1 MRVLSVSQLYPRRS
15 NGSAGIFIHR
25 LHRELATAGVTI
37 EVLQQIDSAPPWPL
51 SSLRDE
57 WRRARFDQDDVS
69 SELDGVSIHH
79 PKVWWPRPSRFF
91 RANAWGRRARS
102 LIHYAK
108 NNKNLASSDV
118 ILAHFMVPDGYHA
131 VVLGRA
137 LGIPVAVMAWG
148 DDLHAWP
155 EQRAD
160 WRQRLR
166 FVLRHADLLIACS
179 KQMVDDGNR
188 WLDAARSDWEVVYA
202 GVDLER
208 FSPATVTDRGL
219 RGTIWRQELGE
230 EVKGARILLMLARAT
245 AAKGY
250 LDLLEAWAQ
259 LDAETPNWHL
269 VMVGDDG
276 DLNVAAEVA
285 RRGLT
290 SRAHWLGPK
299 PPSAIPGLL
308 RASDAFVLP
317 SHNEGLSLSVLEALA
332 TGLPTVTT
340 RVGGHA
346 EVITTESE
354 GWLISPRSVPEL
366 KNALRKMLITISDSR
381 APMPDPRRAA
391 ERIGSPRTNARKLSE
406 LLLSLAQNTTRD
418 RSVIRTGA

>member
-1 MRVLSVSQLYPRRS
+1 MRVLSVSQLYPRKS

-25 LHRELATAGVTI
+25 LHRELAANGVRTD
-37 EVLQQIDSAPPWPL
+37 VLQQIDWAPPWPL
-51 SSLRDE
+51 SSLRAE
-57 WRRARFDQDDVS
+57 WKRARFDKDDVS
-69 SELDGVSIHH
+69 SELDGVLIHH
-79 PKVWWPRPSRFF
+79 PKVWWPRPSRIF
-91 RANAWGRRARS
+91 RSNPWGRRARS
-102 LIHYAK
+102 LVRYTV
-108 NNKNLASSDV
+108 NNKSLASSDV

-166 FVLRHADLLIACS
+166 FVLRHADLLIGCS

-188 WLDAARSDWEVVYA
+188 WLDDARSDWEVVYA

-208 FSPATVTDRGL
+208 FSPATKPDRSV
-219 RGTIWRQELGE
+219 RESTWRKELGE
-230 EVKGARILLMLARAT
+230 DVKGARILLMLARAT

-250 LDLLEAWAQ
+250 LELLEAWAQ

-269 VMVGDDG
+269 VMIGDEG
-276 DLNVAAEVA
+276 DLNVAAEIA
-285 RRGLT
+285 RRGLAR
-290 SRAHWLGPK
+290 RAHWLGARA
-299 PPSAIPGLL
+299 PSVIPDLL

-346 EVITTESE
+346 EVITQESE
-354 GWLISPRSVPEL
+354 GWLIAPRNVPEL
-366 KNALRKMLITISDSR
+366 TNALRRMLLAISDSR
-381 APMPDPRRAA
+381 GSMLGPRRAA
-391 ERIGSPRTNARKLSE
+391 ERIGSVRDNAGRLRD
-406 LLLSLAQNTTRD
+406 LLTRVTQNSTRD
-418 RSVIRTGA
+418 SSAVRIRA